1 MAMKKLVPRILSVM
15 LAVLLLF
22 GGALTVSAAAFEE
35 STAPSALPPLSEA
48 HLSRTSIIKGES
60 VTVYAAKS
68 STAGMKYAFY
78 YKKSSSDKWS
88 TAKGFSSAV
97 SVAITPASATT
108 YVIRVKQ
115 KDSTGVIKSKDFM
128 LKVLDPLESTGKL
141 SKDTITK
148 GSSVTLKGSAKGG
161 YGNYSYAYYY
171 QKPNDT
177 QWNTVKTYSETTS
190 VTFKPAS
197 VGEYQFLMK
206 VRDAKGKI
214 AQKTLALKVVPALVN
229 SSYVSSTSISVNESV
244 ELHAKAGGGTGN
256 YTYSYSFKSGSSQTW
271 KILYSYS
278 ESPVIRCPVSF
289 SGKVTFLIK
298 VKDSAGNVASKTF
311 VVTVSDKALD
321 AKADAVLAQ
330 IVMPGMTEFDKA
342 RAIHDWLVRNV
353 AYDKAGVQSGNVP
366 STSFTAEGLFDTRVA
381 VCDGYSK
388 AFLIL
393 CERAGLDAVRVTG
406 TATNTSGVTSSHA
419 WNQVKIDGKWY
430 NVDVTWDDP
439 TASASY
445 GDNLSYVFFLVPDS
459 EFYTDHFAQT
469 AKNTCTTSQPVYAL
483 KKAAYDEDSGKYA
496 HFNIYETESEFK
508 NAVGNMSV
516 SRSTEYVM
524 VVRSDKSSSELFQIV
539 KQSRPSGNYSIS
551 LSARDWKLKGY
562 KQITI
567 SISA

>member
-1 MAMKKLVPRILSVM
+1 MP
-15 LAVLLLF
+15 
-22 GGALTVSAAAFEE
+22 
-35 STAPSALPPLSEA
+35 
-48 HLSRTSIIKGES
+48 
-60 VTVYAAKS
+60 
-68 STAGMKYAFY
+68 
-78 YKKSSSDKWS
+78 
-88 TAKGFSSAV
+88 
-97 SVAITPASATT
+97 TT
-108 YVIRVKQ
+108 IR
-115 KDSTGVIKSKDFM
+115 S
-128 LKVLDPLESTGKL
+128 L
-141 SKDTITK
+141 
-148 GSSVTLKGSAKGG
+148 
-161 YGNYSYAYYY
+161 
-171 QKPNDT
+171 
-177 QWNTVKTYSETTS
+177 
-190 VTFKPAS
+190 TFKPAS

-256 YTYSYSFKSGSSQTW
+256 YTYSYSLKSGSSQTW

-430 NVDVTWDDP
+430 EITSSGEDLYNRGRTIVSINGSPGGVIKTITALYEQNIRENFPIVGTNGVTY
-439 TASASY
+439 TGASWK
-445 GDNLSYVFFLVPDS
+445 PDGS
-459 EFYTDHFAQT
+459 AIFNNEWSTD
-469 AKNTCTTSQPVYAL
+469 S
-483 KKAAYDEDSGKYA
+483 
-496 HFNIYETESEFK
+496 
-508 NAVGNMSV
+508 
-516 SRSTEYVM
+516 
-524 VVRSDKSSSELFQIV
+524 
-539 KQSRPSGNYSIS
+539 
-551 LSARDWKLKGY
+551 
-562 KQITI
+562 
-567 SISA
+567 